1 MNIMHK
7 ITLKGLKK
15 NKTRTVV
22 TIIGVVLSLAM
33 ITAVTTLGSSV
44 QNYLKNSAILS
55 NGDWHARIE
64 TSNLD
69 DFENIINDDRF
80 KELAIVKGGGYAP
93 LKDGI
98 NEYKPY
104 LYIMELDKNA
114 YETLPIHLTEG
125 RLAETPNE
133 LVLSNHISSNGGVKY
148 ELGDIINLEIGKR
161 TIDGNAL
168 NQSNPFHHED
178 NEEAEEFHSTSSRTF
193 TVVGFCER
201 FPYEIEGFSAAGY
214 SILTTFDESQPIT
227 ESDSDISIYVKLKN
241 PRKVFDLE
249 QEYLNQ
255 YKINNFEY
263 NSTYLHYEGAS
274 NISSFNIVLYGLAT
288 IIIALIMI
296 GSIALIYNSFSISIS
311 ERKRQFGLLS
321 SVGAT
326 RKQLVNS
333 VFFEAFFISLFGIPI
348 GIGSGII
355 GIGITLHFLKD
366 TFASMLGNTT
376 IELTLN
382 VSIPSI
388 IAAIILGLI
397 TVLISAYIPARHS
410 KKISAL
416 DAIRQTADIKT
427 NPKNVKTSR
436 LTRKIF
442 AIEGDFALKNLKRN
456 KKKYRST
463 VLSLFISVL
472 LFISASAVSMY
483 LTDTVGNVFQTPNYD
498 IEYNAFQEGLN
509 TNHVKNVYKDIM
521 NLDNVYDS
529 SIINTGFAMTYFNK
543 EQVETSHYYRL
554 LENGMINDGDDVR
567 VELEIYAID
576 HDSFLKY
583 LDNINY
589 KKEKFL
595 NTDKVNAIV
604 IDKQHFFDFEEERY
618 INSNILKEHSETMI
632 TIQENHYDSDSDND
646 DDKIEIPVVLGG
658 FAETS
663 PLGITEYSYE
673 NRITLI
679 FDAETVQSFPNQPTS
694 NNIRD
699 LSWHEGSSMYF
710 KSKNPTE
717 DEGKIKKI
725 LLEASMDTDNLFNQH
740 KEMQTINNL
749 ILIIK
754 VFAYGFIT
762 LMALITTANVF
773 NTITTN
779 INLRRREF
787 AMLKSVGM
795 TNLGF
800 KKMLNYECIFYG
812 LKALLYGIPT
822 SIFVTYL
829 IYLTFKHGVETSFY
843 LPVSSILISILT
855 VFFIVFISMI
865 YSMRKVNKENILDAL
880 KNENL

>member
-7 ITLKGLKK
+7 ITLKSLQK
-15 NKTRTVV
+15 NKIRTTV

-33 ITAVTTLGSSV
+33 ITAVTTLASSV
-44 QNYLKNSAILS
+44 QNYLKNSAILFT
-55 NGDWHARIE
+55 GDWHARIE
-64 TSNLD
+64 TSSLD
-69 DFENIINDDRF
+69 DFENIINDERF
-80 KELAIVKGGGYAP
+80 TELAIVKGGGYAP
-93 LKDGI
+93 LKGGI

-114 YETLPIHLTEG
+114 YNTLPIHLTEG
-125 RLAETPNE
+125 RLAESPNE

-148 ELGDIINLEIGKR
+148 ELGDIIKLELGKR
-161 TIDGNAL
+161 TIDGYSL
-168 NQSNPFHHED
+168 NQNDPFHHED

-214 SILTTFDESQPIT
+214 SILTVFDESQAIT
-227 ESDSDISIYVKLKN
+227 ETEPDISIYVKLKN
-241 PRKVFDLE
+241 PRKVFDVE
-249 QEYLNQ
+249 EEYLNQ
-255 YKINNFEY
+255 YKINNFVCNNTSLY
-263 NSTYLHYEGAS
+263 YEGAS
-274 NISSFNIVLYGLAT
+274 DISGFNIVLYGLAT

-498 IEYNAFQEGLN
+498 IEYHAFQEGLN
-509 TNHVKNVYKDIM
+509 TNHVKKVYKDIM
-521 NLDNVYDS
+521 KLNNVYDG
-529 SIINTGFAMTYFNK
+529 SIINSSFAMTYFNK
-543 EQVETSHYYRL
+543 EEVETSHYNRL
-554 LENGMINDGDDVR
+554 LESGRINDGDDVR

-583 LDNINY
+583 LDKIDY

-595 NTDKVNAIV
+595 NTDKINAIV

-618 INSNILKEHSETMI
+618 INSNILKEDSESMI
-632 TIQENHYDSDSDND
+632 TIQDNYYDSDND
-646 DDKIEIPVVLGG
+646 NDDKIEIPVVPGG

-663 PLGITEYSYE
+663 PIGISDYSHE
-673 NRITLI
+673 NRIKLI
-679 FDAETVQSFPNQPTS
+679 FDAETVESFSSRSSS
-694 NNIRD
+694 NNIKD
-699 LSWHEGSSMYF
+699 LDWHEGSSMYF

-740 KEMQTINNL
+740 KEMQTMNNL

-795 TNLGF
+795 TSLGF

-812 LKALLYGIPT
+812 LKALLYGIPS

-843 LPVSSILISILT
+843 LPVNNILISILT
-855 VFFIVFISMI
+855 VFFIVFISMM
-865 YSMRKVNKENILDAL
+865 YSMRKVKNENILDAL
-880 KNENL
+880 KKENL